1 VVTAAIAAHCGLI
14 LTLDQPLAIEIN
26 TAQLP
31 LRAVSPKEFI
41 TNILPAHPAFERL
54 RD

>member
-1 VVTAAIAAHCGLI
+1 LI

-26 TAQLP
+26 TAGLP
-31 LRAVSPKEFI
+31 LRAVSPKGFI
-41 TNILPAHPAFERL
+41 TAILPTHPAFDRV